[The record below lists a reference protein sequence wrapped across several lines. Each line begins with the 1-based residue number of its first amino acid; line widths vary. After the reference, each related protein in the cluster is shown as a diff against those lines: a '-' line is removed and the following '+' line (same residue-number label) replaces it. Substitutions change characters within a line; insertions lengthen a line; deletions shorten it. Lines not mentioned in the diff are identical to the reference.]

1 LVYLVCP
8 VCLVR
13 LIRRPDRQDRQD
25 NHIDTTMSFF
35 WLTLLSAFRILRRNP
50 LRAGLTML
58 GIIIG
63 IAAVVAMVS
72 LGQGATASVQAEISS
87 LGTNVLI
94 VVPGATTVGGVR
106 GGLGSISTLTVD
118 DAEDIEKRVA
128 GVMTAMYGTRSIL
141 QAIRENKNW
150 STVVFGTTPVF
161 PEVRNWPIAQGNFF
175 TQSDLDSAAKVAV
188 LGKTAVQNLF
198 EPGEEV
204 VGSEIRI
211 RNVPL
216 RVIGVLASKGQSVT
230 GQDQD
235 DFVVLPFSTAERKVF
250 GTKFLGTVGIILV
263 ATETRHDVPAV
274 AEDIKE
280 LLRMRHRLHQSEE
293 DDFTIRTMEDIAKTI
308 AGTSRTMMFMLMSIA
323 SISLIVGGIG
333 IMNILLV
340 SVTERTREIGLRM
353 AVGAKRAHIL
363 LQFLIEAIIMTAI
376 GGVLGVG
383 TGIGIARLLTT
394 MIGWPTIINTHAVL
408 AAFLFSLVVGLFFG
422 LYPANKASKLN
433 PIEALRYE

>member
-1 LVYLVCP
+1 
-8 VCLVR
+8 
-13 LIRRPDRQDRQD
+13 
-25 NHIDTTMSFF
+25 
-35 WLTLLSAFRILRRNP
+35 

-63 IAAVVAMVS
+63 IAAVIVMVS
-72 LGQGATASVQAEISS
+72 LGQGATTVVQAEISS

-94 VVPGATTVGGVR
+94 IVPGATSVGGVR
-106 GGLGSISTLTVD
+106 GGLGTLSTLTVD
-118 DAEDIEKRVA
+118 DADEIQNKVY
-128 GVMTAMYGTRSIL
+128 GVTTVMYATRSVL
-141 QAIRENKNW
+141 QAISEYKNW
-150 STVVFGTTPVF
+150 STVVLGTTPEF
-161 PEVRNWPIAQGNFF
+161 IDVRNWPVAEGNFF
-175 TQSDLDSAAKVAV
+175 TQSDMNSAANVAV

-204 VGSEIRI
+204 VGSQIRI

-216 RVIGVLASKGQSVT
+216 RVIGVLAPKGQSIT

-235 DFVVLPFSTAERKVF
+235 DLVVLPFSTAERKVL
-250 GTKFLGTVGIILV
+250 GTQFLGTVGIILV
-263 ATETRHDVPAV
+263 AAKTQYEIPTVVD
-274 AEDIKE
+274 DIKD
-280 LLRMRHRLHQSEE
+280 LLRSRHRLHQSEE

-308 AGTSRTMMFMLMSIA
+308 AGTSRTMMYMLMGIA

-363 LQFLIEAIIMTAI
+363 LQFLIEAILMTAV
-376 GGVLGVG
+376 GGALGVG
-383 TGIGIARLLTT
+383 TGIGLARLMTN
-394 MIGWPTIINTHAVL
+394 MIGWPTIINTEAVV
-408 AAFLFSLVVGLFFG
+408 ASFFFSLIVGLFFG
-422 LYPANKASKLN
+422 LYPANKASKLK

>member
-1 LVYLVCP
+1 
-8 VCLVR
+8 
-13 LIRRPDRQDRQD
+13 
-25 NHIDTTMSFF
+25 MSFL
-35 WLTLLSAFRILRRNP
+35 WLTILSAFRILGRNP

-63 IAAVVAMVS
+63 IAAVISMVS
-72 LGQGATASVQAEISS
+72 LGQGATTIVQAEISS

-94 VVPGATTVGGVR
+94 IVPGATSVGGVR
-106 GGLGSISTLTVD
+106 GGLGTLSTLTVD
-118 DAEDIEKRVA
+118 DADEIQHKVY
-128 GVMTAMYGTRSIL
+128 GITTVMYATRSVL
-141 QAIRENKNW
+141 QAISEYKNW
-150 STVVFGTTPVF
+150 STVVLGTTPEF
-161 PEVRNWPIAQGNFF
+161 IDVRNWPIAEGNFF
-175 TQSDLDSAAKVAV
+175 TQSDMNSAANVAV
-188 LGKTAVQNLF
+188 MGKTAVQNLF

-204 VGSEIRI
+204 IGAQIRI

-216 RVIGVLASKGQSVT
+216 RVIGVLAPKGQSIT

-235 DFVVLPFSTAERKVF
+235 DLVVLPFSTAERKVL
-250 GTKFLGTVGIILV
+250 GTQFLGTVGVILV
-263 ATETRHDVPAV
+263 AAQTQHEISAV
-274 AEDIKE
+274 VDDIKD
-280 LLRMRHRLHQSEE
+280 LLRVRHRLHESED

-308 AGTSRTMMFMLMSIA
+308 AGTSRTMMYMLMGIA

-363 LQFLIEAIIMTAI
+363 LQFLVEAVIMTAI
-376 GGVLGVG
+376 GGALGVG
-383 TGIGIARLLTT
+383 TGIGIASLMTN
-394 MIGWPTIINTHAVL
+394 MIGWPTIINTEAVL
-408 AAFLFSLVVGLFFG
+408 ASFLFSLIVGLFFG

>member
-1 LVYLVCP
+1 
-8 VCLVR
+8 
-13 LIRRPDRQDRQD
+13 
-25 NHIDTTMSFF
+25 MSFL
-35 WLTLLSAFRILRRNP
+35 WLTMLSAFRILRRNP

-63 IAAVVAMVS
+63 IGAVVAMVS
-72 LGQGATASVQAEISS
+72 LGQGATASVQAEIASF
-87 LGTNVLI
+87 GTNVLI
-94 VVPGATTVGGVR
+94 IVPGATTVSGVR
-106 GGLGSISTLTVD
+106 GGLGSVSTLTVE
-118 DAEDIEKRVA
+118 DAEDIENKVA
-128 GVMTAMYGTRSIL
+128 GVTTIMYGARSVL
-141 QAIRENKNW
+141 QVIRDNKNW
-150 STVVFGTTPVF
+150 STIIFGTTPVF
-161 PEVRNWPIAQGNFF
+161 PDIRSWPIAQGNFF

-188 LGKTAVQNLF
+188 LGRTAVQNLF

-216 RVIGVLASKGQSVT
+216 RVIGVLASKGQSIT

-235 DFVVLPFSTAERKVF
+235 DFVVLPFSTAERKVL

-263 ATETRHDVPAV
+263 ATQTRHDIPAV
-274 AEDIKE
+274 AEDIKD
-280 LLRMRHRLHQSEE
+280 LLRARHRLHPSEE
-293 DDFTIRTMEDIAKTI
+293 DDFTLRTMEDIAKML
-308 AGTSRTMMFMLMSIA
+308 AGTSRTMMLMLMGIA

-363 LQFLIEAIIMTAI
+363 LQFLIEAVIMTAI
-376 GGVLGVG
+376 GGLVGVG
-383 TGIGIARLLTT
+383 TGIGIARLFTA
-394 MIGWPTIINTHAVL
+394 MIGWPTIINTDAVI
-408 AAFLFSLVVGLFFG
+408 AAFLFSLAVGLFFG

>member
-1 LVYLVCP
+1 
-8 VCLVR
+8 
-13 LIRRPDRQDRQD
+13 
-25 NHIDTTMSFF
+25 
-35 WLTLLSAFRILRRNP
+35 
-50 LRAGLTML
+50 ML

-63 IAAVVAMVS
+63 IGAVVAMIS

-94 VVPGATTVGGVR
+94 VIPGATTVGGVR
-106 GGLGSISTLTVD
+106 GGLGSTSTLTVD
-118 DAEDIEKRVA
+118 DAEDIEKKVT
-128 GVMTAMYGTRSIL
+128 GVTMAMYGTRSIL
-141 QAIRENKNW
+141 QVIRENKNW

-216 RVIGVLASKGQSVT
+216 RVIGVLTSKGQSIT

-263 ATETRHDVPAV
+263 ATATRDDIPA
-274 AEDIKE
+274 AADDIKD
-280 LLRMRHRLHQSEE
+280 LLRARHRLHQTEE

-308 AGTSRTMMFMLMSIA
+308 AGTSRTMMVMLMSIA

-363 LQFLIEAIIMTAI
+363 LQFLMEALIMTAI
-376 GGVLGVG
+376 GGILGVG

-394 MIGWPTIINTHAVL
+394 MIGWPTIIHTQAVL
-408 AAFLFSLVVGLFFG
+408 AAFLFSLIVGLFFG

-433 PIEALRYE
+433 PIDALRYE

>member
-1 LVYLVCP
+1 
-8 VCLVR
+8 
-13 LIRRPDRQDRQD
+13 
-25 NHIDTTMSFF
+25 MSFLWRTF
-35 WLTLLSAFRILRRNP
+35 LSSFHILRRNP

-58 GIIIG
+58 GIVIG
-63 IAAVVAMVS
+63 IAAVVTMVS
-72 LGQGATASVQAEISS
+72 LGQGATASVQAEISG

-94 VVPGATTVGGVR
+94 IVPGATTVGGVR
-106 GGLGSISTLTVD
+106 GGIGTISTLTVE
-118 DAEDIEKRVA
+118 DAEDIEKKVS
-128 GVMTAMYGTRSIL
+128 GVTTAMYGTRSVL
-141 QAIRENKNW
+141 QVIRENKNW
-150 STVVFGTTPVF
+150 STVVFGTTPAF
-161 PEVRNWPIAQGNFF
+161 PDIRNWPIAQGNFF

-188 LGKTAVQNLF
+188 LGKTVVQNLF

-204 VGSEIRI
+204 VGSEIRV

-216 RVIGVLASKGQSVT
+216 RVIGILGSKGQSIT

-263 ATETRHDVPAV
+263 ATATHDDIPAV
-274 AEDIKE
+274 TDDIKE
-280 LLRMRHRLHQSEE
+280 LLRSRHRLHTSEE
-293 DDFTIRTMEDIAKTI
+293 DDFTIRTMEDIANTI
-308 AGTSRTMMFMLMSIA
+308 AGTSRTMMLMMMGIA

-363 LQFLIEAIIMTAI
+363 LQFLIEAIILTAV

-383 TGIGIARLLTT
+383 AGIGMARLMTNL
-394 MIGWPTIINTHAVL
+394 IGWPTIINTEAVV
-408 AAFLFSLVVGLFFG
+408 ASFLFSLVVGLFFG
-422 LYPANKASKLN
+422 LYPANKASKLR

>member
-1 LVYLVCP
+1 
-8 VCLVR
+8 
-13 LIRRPDRQDRQD
+13 
-25 NHIDTTMSFF
+25 MSFL
-35 WLTLLSAFRILRRNP
+35 WLTIVSALRILRRNP

-63 IAAVVAMVS
+63 IGAVVAMVS

-94 VVPGATTVGGVR
+94 IVPGATTVGGVR
-106 GGLGSISTLTVD
+106 GGLGSVSTLTVN
-118 DAEDIEKRVA
+118 DAEDIEKKVTN
-128 GVMTAMYGTRSIL
+128 VMMAIYGTRSVL
-141 QAIRENKNW
+141 QVIHENKNW
-150 STVVFGTTPVF
+150 STVVLGTNPEFTDIRSWPV
-161 PEVRNWPIAQGNFF
+161 AQGNFF
-175 TQSDLDSAAKVAV
+175 TQSDMDSAAKVVV
-188 LGKTAVQNLF
+188 LGKTAAQNLY
-198 EPGEEV
+198 ETGEDI

-216 RVIGVLASKGQSVT
+216 RVIGILSPKGQSIT

-235 DFVVLPFSTAERKVF
+235 DLVVLPFSTAERKVL
-250 GTKFLGTVGIILV
+250 GTKFLGTVGVILV
-263 ATETRHDVPAV
+263 ATQTRQDIPAVVDDIKSLLRTRHHIHPSD
-274 AEDIKE
+274 
-280 LLRMRHRLHQSEE
+280 E

-308 AGTSRTMMFMLMSIA
+308 AGTGRTMMLMLMGIA

-363 LQFLIEAIIMTAI
+363 LQFLVEAVIMTAI
-376 GGVLGVG
+376 GGALGVG
-383 TGIGIARLLTT
+383 AGIIIARLLTT
-394 MIGWPTIINTHAVL
+394 MIGWPTIISSQAIAV
-408 AAFLFSLVVGLFFG
+408 AFLFSLFVGIFFG

>member
-1 LVYLVCP
+1 
-8 VCLVR
+8 
-13 LIRRPDRQDRQD
+13 
-25 NHIDTTMSFF
+25 MSFL
-35 WLTLLSAFRILRRNP
+35 WLTLLSALRILRRNP

-63 IAAVVAMVS
+63 IGAVVAMVS

-94 VVPGATTVGGVR
+94 LVPGATTVGGVR
-106 GGLGSISTLTVD
+106 GGLGSISTLTVE

-128 GVMTAMYGTRSIL
+128 SVTAVMYATRSVL
-141 QAIRENKNW
+141 QVIRENKNW
-150 STVVFGTTPVF
+150 STIVLGTTPVF
-161 PEVRNWPIAQGNFF
+161 PDIRSWPIAEGNFF
-175 TQSDLDSAAKVAV
+175 TQSDMDSAAKVVV

-198 EPGEEV
+198 EAGEEV

-211 RNVPL
+211 RNVSL
-216 RVIGVLASKGQSVT
+216 RVIGVLAPKGQSIT

-235 DFVVLPFSTAERKVF
+235 DFVVLPFSTAERKVL

-263 ATETRHDVPAV
+263 ATHTRHEIPAV
-274 AEDIKE
+274 ADDIKD
-280 LLRMRHRLHQSEE
+280 LLRTKHRLHQTEE

-308 AGTSRTMMFMLMSIA
+308 AGTSQTMMFMLMSIA

-376 GGVLGVG
+376 GGVLGVAAG
-383 TGIGIARLLTT
+383 FGISLLLTT
-394 MIGWPTIINTHAVL
+394 MIGWPTIINTEAVV
-408 AAFLFSLVVGLFFG
+408 AAFLFSVVVGLFFG

-433 PIEALRYE
+433 PIEALHYE

>member
-1 LVYLVCP
+1 
-8 VCLVR
+8 
-13 LIRRPDRQDRQD
+13 
-25 NHIDTTMSFF
+25 MSFL
-35 WLTLLSAFRILRRNP
+35 WLTILSAIRILSRNP

-63 IAAVVAMVS
+63 IAAVIVMVS
-72 LGQGATASVQAEISS
+72 LGQGATTLVQAEISS

-94 VVPGATTVGGVR
+94 IVPGATSVGGVR
-106 GGLGSISTLTVD
+106 GGLGTLSTLTVD
-118 DAEDIEKRVA
+118 DAEEIQNKVYGIA
-128 GVMTAMYGTRSIL
+128 TVMYATRSVL
-141 QAIRENKNW
+141 QAISEYKNW
-150 STVVFGTTPVF
+150 STVILGTTPEF
-161 PEVRNWPIAQGNFF
+161 IDVRNWPVAEGNFF
-175 TQSDLDSAAKVAV
+175 TQSDMNSAANVAV

-204 VGSEIRI
+204 VGSQIRI

-216 RVIGVLASKGQSVT
+216 RVIGVLAPKGQSIT

-235 DFVVLPFSTAERKVF
+235 DLVVLPFSTAERKVL
-250 GTKFLGTVGIILV
+250 GTQFLGTVGVILV
-263 ATETRHDVPAV
+263 GARTQYEIPAV
-274 AEDIKE
+274 VDDIKD
-280 LLRMRHRLHQSEE
+280 LLRSRHRLHQSEE

-308 AGTSRTMMFMLMSIA
+308 AGTSRTMMYMLMGIA

-363 LQFLIEAIIMTAI
+363 LQFLIEAILMTAV
-376 GGVLGVG
+376 GGILGVAV
-383 TGIGIARLLTT
+383 GIGMARLMTK
-394 MIGWPTIINTHAVL
+394 MIGWPTIISTEAIM
-408 AAFLFSLVVGLFFG
+408 ASFFFSLIVGLFFG
-422 LYPANKASKLN
+422 LYPANKASKLK